1 MRAKNEFKFI
11 AEAYQNVHKEG
22 FNELENKREKARD
35 RGREAEDKG
44 DWDEWNRQEN
54 EREGARDALRE
65 IEDAE
70 DEDIFPNSEYGRSLE
85 RDAKQ
90 HEQEDKEMRDDI
102 ERLQKLVA
110 DGYVRLHRDG
120 EFQVLAPWMGDTNFP
135 ILKGQGWEE
144 VPFPSIRLTLNEP
157 GTASVHLRPPYT
169 DIDKYLDKGYK
180 VVDNYVKATQS
191 EDNEYGYRETRPD
204 TPPDREYQEED
215 PRAGEPEYDEER
227 SKRFREDDIPD
238 ISDEDRRRPTR
249 SIKDLDDEIV
259 TKQDIANKERSK
271 RLDDRVAQIKRDF
284 RGEDNETRA
293 QKAKRRREEKQRY
306 NLHGNVLKHVKGSHD
321 IYKK

>member
-11 AEAYQNVHKEG
+11 AETYEQVHKEG
-22 FNELENKREKARD
+22 FDELENKREKARD

-90 HEQEDKEMRDDI
+90 QEQEDKEMRDDI

-110 DGYVRLHRDG
+110 DGYVRLHKGIENEETGKKEDHY
-120 EFQVLAPWMGDTNFP
+120 QVLAPWMGDTNFP
-135 ILKGQGWEE
+135 ILKAQGWKE

-169 DIDKYLDKGYK
+169 DIDQFLDKGYK

-227 SKRFREDDIPD
+227 SERFRDDG
-238 ISDEDRRRPTR
+238 SEDRKAPVSTKSIENQDETKRRM
-249 SIKDLDDEIV
+249 
-259 TKQDIANKERSK
+259 KQ
-271 RLDDRVAQIKRDF
+271 L
-284 RGEDNETRA
+284 GWEDNETRA

-306 NLHGNVLKHVKGSHD
+306 DLHGNVLKHVKGPHD

>member
-1 MRAKNEFKFI
+1 MAKKIYNKNAREAHLM
-11 AEAYQNVHKEG
+11 AEAYERVY
-22 FNELENKREKARD
+22 NEDGKREYDK
-35 RGREAEDKG
+35 RGFLKNTEAGKEDGNEPDNRNKG
-44 DWDEWNRQEN
+44 DTPWYDVK
-54 EREGARDALRE
+54 DT
-65 IEDAE
+65 EDAE
-70 DEDIFPNSEYGRSLE
+70 DNEDNKVEFPNSEYGRSLE

-110 DGYVRLHRDG
+110 DGYVRLHKDG
-120 EFQVLAPWMGDTNFP
+120 EFQVLAPWQGSTSFP

-227 SKRFREDDIPD
+227 SERFRDDGP
-238 ISDEDRRRPTR
+238 EDRKAPVSTK
-249 SIKDLDDEIV
+249 SIENQDE
-259 TKQDIANKERSK
+259 T
-271 RLDDRVAQIKRDF
+271 
-284 RGEDNETRA
+284 
-293 QKAKRRREEKQRY
+293 KRRMKQ
-306 NLHGNVLKHVKGSHD
+306 
-321 IYKK
+321 

>member
-11 AEAYQNVHKEG
+11 AEAYQNVH
-22 FNELENKREKARD
+22 NED
-35 RGREAEDKG
+35 T
-44 DWDEWNRQEN
+44 
-54 EREGARDALRE
+54 
-65 IEDAE
+65 
-70 DEDIFPNSEYGRSLE
+70 EDIFPNSESGRRLK
-85 RDAKQ
+85 RDAAE

-120 EFQVLAPWMGDTNFP
+120 EFQVLAPWQGSTSFP
-135 ILKGQGWEE
+135 ILKAQGWEE

-169 DIDKYLDKGYK
+169 DIHKYLDKGYK

-191 EDNEYGYRETRPD
+191 EDNEENEDENLEVTRGD
-204 TPPDREYQEED
+204 TSPKGFMDEVEHTEDAEDRDRRHHPHY
-215 PRAGEPEYDEER
+215 GEPEYDEER

-238 ISDEDRRRPTR
+238 ISDKDRRRPTR
-249 SIKDLDDEIV
+249 SIEDLDKEIV
-259 TKQDIANKERSK
+259 TKQDKANKERSK

-306 NLHGNVLKHVKGSHD
+306 DLHSNVLKHVKGPHD